1 MSIRNSVQ
9 LATSAFSRRSSPTA
23 PTGPTISNETP
34 VVPFSLENKKVLPI
48 DSEFE
53 EIPLENK
60 VDFSRNPN
68 DTTANSNLNI
78 GPNLIPVKKKS
89 ALMKNIA
96 TLMKPLSVLN
106 SLISKYYVRSLIVII
121 ILFVIVNIVWFN
133 SMDANSSDLAFNR
146 TVIGPEGDKQF
157 KCSNATDGLYF
168 TFTTLSTVGYG
179 DIAPL
184 SSAAKQWTTLMH
196 VIIIYLT
203 LKLCDY
209 AYNSGDG
216 EENSANTYILIIK
229 DLQKKIN
236 VKNAKIRE
244 KNIQIA
250 ELTTPTILET
260 PKPKTSLADAAN
272 QVKNFNI
279 LSRRDATKPE
289 KITRSNANEF
299 DRQNGLLG

>member
-1 MSIRNSVQ
+1 MSIRDSVQ
-9 LATSAFSRRSSPTA
+9 LATSAFSRRSSPTV
-23 PTGPTISNETP
+23 PTGPTGTQ
-34 VVPFSLENKKVLPI
+34 VVPFSTNDRDVSEASSNEG
-48 DSEFE
+48 EFE
-53 EIPLENK
+53 DVRLDNK
-60 VDFSRNPN
+60 VESSRNANVTDSTPN
-68 DTTANSNLNI
+68 RDLNT
-78 GPNLIPVKKKS
+78 GPNLIPIKKKS
-89 ALMKNIA
+89 VLMKNIA

-168 TFTTLSTVGYG
+168 TFSTLSTVGYG
-179 DIAPL
+179 DIAPI

-244 KNIQIA
+244 KNSQIA
-250 ELTTPTILET
+250 ELTTPIMPE
-260 PKPKTSLADAAN
+260 KPKHSLADAAN
-272 QVKNFNI
+272 QVKNFNM

-299 DRQNGLLG
+299 DRQNNLLN